1 MLNTASGMSEQ
12 MFRALVE
19 QTLAGVYIIQ
29 RGQFRYV
36 NPQFSRMFG
45 YAGPEEI
52 INRISM
58 SAVISDQDMEM
69 VHERVRQREAA
80 QIEDMRYRF
89 LAKRKDGSHFH
100 VEVHGKS
107 STYNH
112 EPAVIGV
119 VIDVT
124 EQVVAEQRIRDRDDK
139 IRTLFSENV
148 IGIISWDAEG
158 VIRDANPVFREMLGL
173 TKEDLA
179 GAGLSWK
186 SITPPEYHEVCNESL
201 AQIMRRGRGTPIQK
215 EYLSRATGE
224 RIPVLVN
231 GVRYGGGD
239 CVGISFVLD
248 LRNTR
253 RIQDERDMLASMVE
267 WAPAAMFV
275 QDLKG
280 RFVYLNKAAHAKG
293 EPFGGLMGKTEFDY
307 MEPETAAR
315 VAGDRER
322 ITQTGQLEQFEEE
335 IRYRSVPEPLHF
347 RTTKWPL
354 CDARGKTVGL
364 VGVVVDVS
372 AQKTAQAELARSKN
386 VVNAVFENMP
396 GLAILRDVN
405 GHVVS
410 CNDAFVRVSGLD
422 LQEIEGKPAHE
433 VLPPQAWKNLS
444 RYDAEVL
451 SSRAPYLYECEIELG
466 GKPAPY
472 LITLFPIFDERGQ
485 ASVLCSLLQ
494 SQEKIRQAQLER
506 EARLVAEYEAE
517 HDSLT
522 GLPNRKLLFE
532 RTEQHRQQAQRDGE
546 PFAVY
551 FLDLDR
557 FKSVNDTYGHE
568 AGDELLRIVAERM
581 LGSLRSSDTL
591 ARLGGDEFV
600 VLLRGDPE
608 SDELVSVIRRLRAA
622 VGEPIALKQG
632 TVTIACSI
640 GYAVYP
646 KDGTSDPE
654 LLAHADRQMYEE
666 KAIGRL

>member
-1 MLNTASGMSEQ
+1 
-12 MFRALVE
+12 
-19 QTLAGVYIIQ
+19 
-29 RGQFRYV
+29 
-36 NPQFSRMFG
+36 MFG
-45 YAGPEEI
+45 YSGPEEI
-52 INRISM
+52 VNRISM

-107 STYNH
+107 STYNN
-112 EPAVIGV
+112 EAAVIGV

-124 EQVVAEQRIRDRDDK
+124 DNVVAEQRIRDRDDK
-139 IRTLFSENV
+139 IRALFSENV
-148 IGIISWDAEG
+148 IGILSWDAEG
-158 VIRDANPVFREMLGL
+158 IIRDANPVFREMLGL

-186 SITPPEYHEVCNESL
+186 SITPPEYHEVCNEYFV
-201 AQIMRRGRGTPIQK
+201 QIMTCGRGSPIQK

-280 RFVYLNKAAHAKG
+280 RFVYLNKAAQAKG

-315 VAGDRER
+315 VVGDRER
-322 ITQTGQLEQFEEE
+322 IVRTGQLEQFEEE
-335 IRYRSVPEPLHF
+335 IRYQSVPEPLYF

-354 CDARGKTVGL
+354 GDARGKTVGL

-372 AQKTAQAELARSKN
+372 AQKTAQVELARSKN
-386 VVNAVFENMP
+386 LVNAVFENMP
-396 GLAILRDVN
+396 GLAILRDLN
-405 GHVVS
+405 GHIVS
-410 CNDAFVRVSGLD
+410 CNNAFIQISGLG
-422 LQEIEGKPAHE
+422 LKEIEGQPAHE
-433 VLPPQAWKNLS
+433 VLPAQAWKNLS
-444 RYDAEVL
+444 RYDEEVL
-451 SSRAPYLYECEIELG
+451 SSGAPHLYECEIELG
-466 GKPAPY
+466 AKSAPY
-472 LITLFPIFDERGQ
+472 LITLFPIFDELGK
-485 ASVLCSLLQ
+485 ATVLCSLLQ

-517 HDSLT
+517 HDPLT
-522 GLPNRKLLFE
+522 GLPNRKLLFD
-532 RTEQHRQQAQRDGE
+532 RMEQHRQQAQCDGE
-546 PFAVY
+546 PFSVY
-551 FLDLDR
+551 FLDLNR

-581 LGSLRSSDTL
+581 LGCLRSSDTL

-600 VLLRGDPE
+600 VLLRGDPQ
-608 SDELVSVIRRLRAA
+608 SDELVSVIHRLHAA
-622 VGEPIALKQG
+622 VGQPIGLKWG
-632 TVTIACSI
+632 TVAVSCCI
-640 GYAVYP
+640 GHAVYP
-646 KDGTSDPE
+646 KDGITDLE
-654 LLAHADRQMYEE
+654 LLAHADRQMYEQ
-666 KAIGRL
+666 KAIDRL